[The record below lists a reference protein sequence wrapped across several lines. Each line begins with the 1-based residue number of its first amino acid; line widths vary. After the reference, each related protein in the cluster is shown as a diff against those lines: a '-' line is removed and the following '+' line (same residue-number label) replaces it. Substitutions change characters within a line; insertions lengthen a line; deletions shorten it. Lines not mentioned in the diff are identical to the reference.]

1 MKYILI
7 VIICL
12 ISFGIKAKE
21 TYYCEQMTGLTT
33 PLSAKGKLWN
43 SFKWFN
49 KNVET
54 TSTISAFQIVID
66 DKNSYLQ
73 DEITKDKT
81 PLLLFMDNDEKAE
94 LLQIGTVAS
103 SIYTIDKFKKQIYQA
118 KNGLITNKFKKNF
131 NIQHGYQMIMKGNC
145 R

>member
-33 PLSAKGKLWN
+33 PLSAKGRLWN

-131 NIQHGYQMIMKGNC
+131 NIQQGYQMIMKGNC